1 MNKKMNEFW
10 NYAALHGLILKM
22 KQVIEFIPSNIEL
35 DAATKAVISLLPAH
49 TFNAAGIF
57 LKP

>member
-1 MNKKMNEFW
+1 MNEFW